1 MSEDKKPKKDLRA
14 RLGRTIAPNTPGAPP
29 IAAPAI
35 TPPAAASGGA
45 APSPDAPAI
54 TPPVV
59 APPVIAPP
67 VVAGPKLPFGNDI
80 APPPFAKP
88 AAPAEPPKPEPRK
101 RSADPFAAAAPAAD
115 QVRLII
121 EEKADDGTRARAQ
134 GRTNMIVGGIA
145 IAVGIV
151 GGMFIGGANGAH
163 GLYNITVRDAHDVHD
178 TFEAAT
184 QRVTE
189 ASQHLDAIATAANP
203 TTAGAHP
210 TLNYDELAALTA
222 LENPLHAGA
231 FSRKNFQR
239 IPAATVDDLFVYDHN
254 VQALWEQFGRLNALT
269 SGPARRAALDAT
281 AAATACPG
289 DLGHDEGSA
298 TAAITAADS
307 ASSDAAHSQY
317 VALLQTA
324 DDGSVTGTLGFA
336 ETDLTDPNRVFMRA
350 GRTGPGRAFDRWTPA
365 SAITGTPQFVLPIDG
380 SASAGV
386 LGDRTGAFRAFADQL
401 HETRALMRETI
412 EIQQRLTT
420 ALGEVQNIQEQFA
433 F

>member
-1 MSEDKKPKKDLRA
+1 M
-14 RLGRTIAPNTPGAPP
+14 
-29 IAAPAI
+29 
-35 TPPAAASGGA
+35 
-45 APSPDAPAI
+45 
-54 TPPVV
+54 
-59 APPVIAPP
+59 IAPP
-67 VVAGPKLPFGNDI
+67 VVASAKLPFGNDI
-80 APPPFAKP
+80 APPPFARP
-88 AAPAEPPKPEPRK
+88 AAAAEPPKPEPRK

-121 EEKADDGTRARAQ
+121 EEKADDGSRARAQ
-134 GRTNMIVGGIA
+134 GRTNLIVGGVA
-145 IAVGIV
+145 IVIGVV
-151 GGMFIGGANGAH
+151 GGMFIGSTNGAH

-189 ASQHLDAIATAANP
+189 ASQHLDAIATAASP
-203 TTAGAHP
+203 TAAGAHP
-210 TLNYDELAALTA
+210 TVSYDELAALTA

-239 IPAATVDDLFVYDHN
+239 IPAETVDDLFVYDHN

-269 SGPARRAALDAT
+269 SGPARRAALDGT

-298 TAAITAADS
+298 TAAIQAADQ
-307 ASSDAAHSQY
+307 ASTDAAHAQY

-336 ETDLTDPNRVFMRA
+336 ETDLTDPTRIFMRA
-350 GRTGPGRAFDRWTPA
+350 GRTGAGRAFDRWTPA
-365 SAITGTPQFVLPIDG
+365 ATITGTPQYVLPIDG
-380 SASAGV
+380 STSGGV
-386 LGDRTGAFRAFADQL
+386 LGERTGAFRAFADQV

-420 ALGEVQNIQEQFA
+420 ALGEVQNIQEQIA